1 MSKFRFMFRMLRQLG
16 GLVSENK
23 LYFLAPFMML
33 LVSLSVLV
41 YYVGPTV
48 VITFIYAGV

>member
-1 MSKFRFMFRMLRQLG
+1 
-16 GLVSENK
+16 
-23 LYFLAPFMML
+23 

-48 VITFIYAGV
+48 VLTFIYAGV

>member
-1 MSKFRFMFRMLRQLG
+1 MTKLRFLFRMLSQLW
-16 GLVSENK
+16 GLITENK
-23 LYFLAPFMML
+23 LFFLAPFL
-33 LVSLSVLV
+33 VALVSLSVLV

>member
-16 GLVSENK
+16 GLVAENK